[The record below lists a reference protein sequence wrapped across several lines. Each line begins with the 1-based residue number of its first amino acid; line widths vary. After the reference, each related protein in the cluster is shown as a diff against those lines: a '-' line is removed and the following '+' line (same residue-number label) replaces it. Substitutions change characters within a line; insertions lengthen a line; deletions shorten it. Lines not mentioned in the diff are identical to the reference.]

1 MCMST
6 APKIEL
12 TLSFDASES
21 PEKQEKFTQTLW
33 QQMRQID
40 GVKIDR
46 VVDEEPPEGS
56 RGIGAFLLGLLKATV
71 TMDGLK
77 SLFGFLGDRLGNKP
91 IKIKAKF
98 ADGREVELEASSR
111 EELAL
116 AEETLKR
123 LSQTL

>member
-1 MCMST
+1 MST
-6 APKIEL
+6 ASKLEL
-12 TLSFDASES
+12 MLSFQDAES
-21 PEKQEKFTQTLW
+21 PEKQEKLTQTLW

-40 GVKIDR
+40 GVKVDR
-46 VVDEEPPEGS
+46 VSDDNPPEGS
-56 RGIGAFLLGLLKATV
+56 KTFGAFLLGLLRATV
-71 TMDGLK
+71 TLEGLK

-123 LSQTL
+123 LAQTL

>member
-1 MCMST
+1 MST
-6 APKIEL
+6 ASKLEL
-12 TLSFDASES
+12 MLSFQDAES
-21 PEKQEKFTQTLW
+21 PEKQEKLTQTLW

-40 GVKIDR
+40 GVKVDR
-46 VVDEEPPEGS
+46 VSDDNPPEGS
-56 RGIGAFLLGLLKATV
+56 KAFGSFLLGLLKATV
-71 TMDGLK
+71 TLEGLK

-123 LSQTL
+123 LAQTL

>member
-1 MCMST
+1 MST
-6 APKIEL
+6 APKLEL
-12 TLSFDASES
+12 TLSFQDAES
-21 PEKQEKFTQTLW
+21 PEKQEKLTQTLW

-40 GVKIDR
+40 GVKVDR
-46 VVDEEPPEGS
+46 VSDDNPPEGS
-56 RGIGAFLLGLLKATV
+56 KTFGAFLLGLLKATV
-71 TMDGLK
+71 TLDGLK

-116 AEETLKR
+116 AEETLMR
-123 LSQTL
+123 LSQML

>member
-1 MCMST
+1 MST
-6 APKIEL
+6 APKLEL
-12 TLSFDASES
+12 TLSFQDAES
-21 PEKQEKFTQTLW
+21 PEKQEKLTQTLW

-40 GVKIDR
+40 GVKVDR
-46 VVDEEPPEGS
+46 VSDDNPPEGS
-56 RGIGAFLLGLLKATV
+56 KTFGAFLLGLLKATV
-71 TMDGLK
+71 TLDGLK

-123 LSQTL
+123 LAQTL

>member
-1 MCMST
+1 MST
-6 APKIEL
+6 APKLEL
-12 TLSFDASES
+12 TLSFQDAES
-21 PEKQEKFTQTLW
+21 PEKQEKLTQTLW

-40 GVKIDR
+40 GVKVDR
-46 VVDEEPPEGS
+46 VSDDNPPEGS
-56 RGIGAFLLGLLKATV
+56 RTFGAFLLGLLKATV
-71 TMDGLK
+71 TLDGLK

-116 AEETLKR
+116 AEETLMR
-123 LSQTL
+123 LSQML

>member
-1 MCMST
+1 MST
-6 APKIEL
+6 ASKLEL
-12 TLSFDASES
+12 MLSFQDAES
-21 PEKQEKFTQTLW
+21 PEKQEKLTQTLW

-40 GVKIDR
+40 GVKVDR
-46 VVDEEPPEGS
+46 VSDDNPPEGS
-56 RGIGAFLLGLLKATV
+56 KTFGAFLLGLLKATV
-71 TMDGLK
+71 TLDGLK

-123 LSQTL
+123 LAQTL